1 MTSKRDNRKPINFDL
16 SKIFDQ
22 LPPNSYEAECALL
35 GSMILDKSVIGDVM
49 EIVASHEDLF
59 KQSHQAI
66 YAAVVDM
73 FDKAEPVDLV
83 GLKNRLELSGQIEHV
98 GGVQGLLELVEAVPS
113 AVSAPYYAKII
124 RDHAIR
130 RRAVDALSKSLHTAH
145 EQREMPVQ
153 ELMDQIEADIFAVAS
168 KVMTGA
174 SNEPTTIATEVV
186 RMFDLLDSGQRVAGV
201 SSGFIDLDD
210 MTSGLQ
216 PGDMAILAA
225 RPSMGKTALTER
237 ILSSRSGVDSM
248 KIRRRMIGPDDYKEL
263 RNAKD
268 AIGNSPLLI
277 DDTAGL
283 TPTALRAKARRLH
296 SRHGLKAIMIDYI
309 QLMHEPRHES
319 RQVEVSSISRQ
330 IKALARELNV
340 PIICL
345 SQLNRMAETRAD
357 HRPMLSDLRE
367 SGSIEQDADVV
378 MMLHR
383 EDYYHK
389 GDESYQETGE
399 TELIINK
406 QRMGPTGVVNLQFD
420 AKTTTFHNAANQ
432 WHRRG
437 N

>member
-277 DDTAGL
+277 DD
-283 TPTALRAKARRLH
+283 
-296 SRHGLKAIMIDYI
+296 
-309 QLMHEPRHES
+309 
-319 RQVEVSSISRQ
+319 
-330 IKALARELNV
+330 
-340 PIICL
+340 
-345 SQLNRMAETRAD
+345 
-357 HRPMLSDLRE
+357 
-367 SGSIEQDADVV
+367 
-378 MMLHR
+378 
-383 EDYYHK
+383 
-389 GDESYQETGE
+389 
-399 TELIINK
+399 
-406 QRMGPTGVVNLQFD
+406 
-420 AKTTTFHNAANQ
+420 
-432 WHRRG
+432 
-437 N
+437 